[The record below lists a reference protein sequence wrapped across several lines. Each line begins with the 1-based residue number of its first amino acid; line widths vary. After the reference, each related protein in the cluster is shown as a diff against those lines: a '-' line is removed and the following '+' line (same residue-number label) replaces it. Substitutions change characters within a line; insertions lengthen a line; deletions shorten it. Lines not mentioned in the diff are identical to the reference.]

1 MLNKL
6 GTYLLVSL
14 LLVFGTMVEFS
25 MVLVAKQKYD
35 WNNKTINNLEN
46 PSTIKIQKAYNDQ
59 ETNSTVEVISQIKEK
74 GHFSNIGIKDEYL
87 KLSQILKYLML
98 PKSIPPYRKTDIIA
112 FILFSAFYLCF
123 NVIYF
128 AVCLNH

>member
-1 MLNKL
+1 
-6 GTYLLVSL
+6 
-14 LLVFGTMVEFS
+14 MVEFS